1 MRYSFIKAN
10 KDNWSVKLLCRVL
23 AVSRSGYYAWA
34 KRDKSKRSKVNENL
48 IERINYFF
56 QKSRQVYGSPRIHK
70 DLKEAGYQVG
80 ENRVAR
86 LMKEAGIKAKS
97 KRKYKLTTNS
107 KHKRPKAANLIKQ
120 NFKTKESNKL
130 WAADISYISTQ
141 EGWLY
146 LAVVL
151 DLFSRKVIG
160 WSFSERLKDDITIA
174 ALEMAIKQRLNKER
188 IKTKTAAAIICHS
201 DQGSQYASKSYL
213 KTLKDNNLIA
223 SMSNKGN
230 CYDNAVLESFFA
242 SLKTEEADK
251 PYNTRQEAKTA
262 IFDYIESFYNN
273 TRRHSSLDYLSPDE
287 YERRYN
293 QAKEL
298 SLF

>member
-1 MRYSFIKAN
+1 VKYSFIKEHGN
-10 KDNWSVKLLCRVL
+10 KWSVSLLTNVL
-23 AVSRSGYYAWA
+23 SVSRSAYYAWL
-34 KRDKSKRSKVNENL
+34 KRAKSKREIENEEL
-48 IERINYFF
+48 LVKINYYY
-56 QKSRQVYGSPRIHK
+56 QKSRRVYGSPRIHK
-70 DLKEAGYQVG
+70 DLREAGYQVG
-80 ENRVAR
+80 ENRVAK
-86 LMKEAGIKAKS
+86 LMRKAGIRAKS
-97 KRKYKLTTNS
+97 KRKYKTTTKS
-107 KHKRPKAANLIKQ
+107 KHKRPKAANLLKQ
-120 NFKTKESNKL
+120 NFKSEESNKL
-130 WAADISYISTQ
+130 WAADISYIDTR

-160 WSFSERLKDDITIA
+160 WSFSERLKDDITVA
-174 ALEMAIKQRLNKER
+174 ALNMAIKQRLNKQSM
-188 IKTKTAAAIICHS
+188 KTNSTATICHS
-201 DQGSQYASKSYL
+201 DQGSQYASKLYL

-223 SMSNKGN
+223 SMSDKGN

-293 QAKEL
+293 QSKEL
-298 SLF
+298 TLS